1 MDTEH
6 IPTNAKDCACEIC
19 QLKLP
24 FDFPKS
30 LLSDFISGGVAL
42 FVGAGVS
49 TENKSVLK
57 YSLYDVVASELGV
70 EKEGL
75 SFPDLME
82 QYERQPNGRINL
94 LSHIRTRLDHIY
106 SFPELYESATRFH
119 RELSTLFTVDTI
131 VTTNWDTYF
140 ERECLASPF
149 VFPEDIAFWDAAERR
164 VLKIHGTI
172 ENYSSIVATRTDYNA
187 CKRRLTH
194 NMIGVLLKK
203 ILATKTV
210 VFLGYSVRDDDFIY
224 IMKSVQ
230 SQMQALGRTSY
241 IVTLDDSEDAQNR
254 YAELELIPIFTDG
267 THFIERIKEHLA
279 STNCFL
285 PDETFNDVEELLDD
299 VYTAHFE
306 LFDVFSIFKNPEIII
321 CAFYQDGLQHGLER
335 ILRLKNSGIYSHTCK
350 ATETARKYMELRKKY
365 LSMGRYDDVAYIDGY
380 INAFLFLAGQKY
392 DDEILKAPPPLY
404 YAMGYEGDIFT
415 LKKYKKL
422 IKEIPGFHKAAFAF
436 CRRTVDKFRGH
447 EEEPIVMHHRCW
459 L

>member
-6 IPTNAKDCACEIC
+6 IPTKLKDCACEIC

-24 FDFPKS
+24 FDFPKG
-30 LLSDFISGGVAL
+30 LLDDFVSGRVAL

-57 YSLYDVVASELGV
+57 YSLYDVVAAELGV
-70 EKEGL
+70 EKTGL

-82 QYERQPNGRINL
+82 QYAQQPNGRIKL
-94 LSHIRTRLDHIY
+94 LSHIRKRLDHIY

-119 RELSTLFTVDTI
+119 RELSTLSTVDTI

-140 ERECLASPF
+140 EHECLASPF

-187 CKRRLTH
+187 CKRRLTD
-194 NMIGVLLKK
+194 NMIGVILKK

-241 IVTLDDSEDAQNR
+241 IVTLDDSVGAQRR
-254 YAELELIPIFTDG
+254 YAELRLIPIVTDG
-267 THFIERIKEHLA
+267 THFIERIKKHLV
-279 STNCFL
+279 STSCLL
-285 PDETFNDVEELLDD
+285 PDHVFKDVEELLEN
-299 VYTAHFE
+299 VYMAHFE
-306 LFDVFSIFKNPEIII
+306 LFDYFSIFKNPEIII
-321 CAFYQDGLQHGLER
+321 CACYQDGLQHGLER

-350 ATETARKYMELRKKY
+350 AIETARKYTTLRKEY
-365 LSMGRYDDVAYIDGY
+365 LAKKQYGDVAYIDGY
-380 INAFLFLAGQKY
+380 INAFLFLASQKY
-392 DDEILKAPPPLY
+392 DDEILKAPPPPF
-404 YAMGYEGDIFT
+404 YAIGYNGDIFT

-422 IKEIPGFHKAAFAF
+422 IREIPGFHKAAFAF
-436 CRRTVDKFRGH
+436 CKRTADKFRGH
-447 EEEPIVMHHRCW
+447 EQESIVMHHKCW